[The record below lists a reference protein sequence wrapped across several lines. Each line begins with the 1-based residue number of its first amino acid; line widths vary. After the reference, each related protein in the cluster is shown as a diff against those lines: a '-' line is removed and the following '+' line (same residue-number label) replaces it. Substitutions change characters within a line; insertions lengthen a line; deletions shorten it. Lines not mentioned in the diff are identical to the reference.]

1 MALKTLRI
9 CLFKELP
16 DVAERDI
23 NYLYLTY
30 DRLLLFFGQN
40 PFYDPFV
47 ICERVPES
55 PIEGCLYI
63 QFDGSVK
70 TVVDGQVV
78 DIAKIEDESQTEGLK
93 KLGTTYFIHADR
105 RYLDLQR
112 RTLQLPYHNGTYSMT
127 VSLANDL
134 KVNDK
139 TVVRYDQASENFYI
153 EGEHDSIPR
162 FDGYTA
168 GESGTVDLNIEE
180 HCIHA
185 DVRVSKAE
193 DNMIQVKNGGL
204 YATTSNKV
212 SLEQFNQLRQSF
224 EDYQT
229 QSQEL
234 LSSIQDLL
242 DHDCSNVVSENSIMS
257 MVVNAVSQYNEDIT
271 YIVQYYNSI
280 YERLESLE
288 SKSKEYTDK
297 VFEEKSEDIAEAI
310 SHSVL
315 ENVWGEL

>member
-1 MALKTLRI
+1 
-9 CLFKELP
+9 
-16 DVAERDI
+16 
-23 NYLYLTY
+23 
-30 DRLLLFFGQN
+30 
-40 PFYDPFV
+40 
-47 ICERVPES
+47 
-55 PIEGCLYI
+55 
-63 QFDGSVK
+63 
-70 TVVDGQVV
+70 
-78 DIAKIEDESQTEGLK
+78 
-93 KLGTTYFIHADR
+93 
-105 RYLDLQR
+105 
-112 RTLQLPYHNGTYSMT
+112 
-127 VSLANDL
+127 
-134 KVNDK
+134 
-139 TVVRYDQASENFYI
+139 
-153 EGEHDSIPR
+153 
-162 FDGYTA
+162 
-168 GESGTVDLNIEE
+168 
-180 HCIHA
+180 
-185 DVRVSKAE
+185 
-193 DNMIQVKNGGL
+193 MIQVKNGGL